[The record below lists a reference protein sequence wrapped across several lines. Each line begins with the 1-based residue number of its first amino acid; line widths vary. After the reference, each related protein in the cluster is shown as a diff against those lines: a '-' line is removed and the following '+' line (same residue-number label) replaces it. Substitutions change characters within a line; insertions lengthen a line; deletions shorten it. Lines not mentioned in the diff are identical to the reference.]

1 MLMLLSA
8 STVFAGA
15 VSAVP
20 VSKVICY
27 ANGNCGDLQQL
38 IRQCQSGN
46 CNLKDWL
53 CAPGNCDRN
62 GSQYNYGNYRLSEL
76 LKTIGGYCP
85 DGNCS
90 TVTPPAEQTESIEP
104 VVPVTSTE
112 PDVSATPT
120 EPDVSATPTEPEQSA
135 AEPTESQVSE
145 FRTAYENE
153 VISLVNS
160 ERAKVGLP
168 ALSADS
174 GAVDAAHIRAK
185 EIVQSF
191 SHTRPDGRSCFTAAS
206 DLGVSYRTAGENIAY
221 GYATPQQVVSG
232 WMNSEGH
239 RKNILSSSFT
249 KIGVGCYE
257 SSGVLYWSQFFI
269 G

>member
-1 MLMLLSA
+1 MLMLLSVT
-8 STVFAGA
+8 TVFAGA
-15 VSAVP
+15 ASAAP
-20 VSKVICY
+20 VEKLVCY
-27 ANGNCGDLQQL
+27 ANGNCSDLQQL
-38 IRQCQSGN
+38 IEQCQSGN
-46 CNLKDWL
+46 CDLNDWL
-53 CAPGNCDRN
+53 CPAGNCDLN
-62 GSQYNYGNYRLSEL
+62 VSQCKYGNDCLNDL
-76 LKTIGGYCP
+76 LKAIGGSCP
-85 DGNCS
+85 DSNCS
-90 TVTPPAEQTESIEP
+90 TVTPPAEQTEP
-104 VVPVTSTE
+104 TE
-112 PDVSATPT
+112 PQEPITPVIPT
-120 EPDVSATPTEPEQSA
+120 EPDEPVTPTEPEQSA
-135 AEPTESQVSE
+135 AQPTESQASE

-153 VISLVNS
+153 VISLVNA

-174 GAVDAAHIRAK
+174 GAVDVAHIRAK

-191 SHTRPDGRSCFTAAS
+191 SHTRPDGRSCFTAAADS
-206 DLGVSYRTAGENIAY
+206 GVSYRTAGENIAY

-257 SSGVLYWSQFFI
+257 SNGVLYWSQFFI

>member
-15 VSAVP
+15 ASAVP
-20 VSKVICY
+20 VSKVVCY

-38 IRQCQSGN
+38 IKQCQSGN
-46 CNLKDWL
+46 CNLNDWL

-62 GSQYNYGNYRLSEL
+62 GSQCQYGNCSLSDL
-76 LKTIGGYCP
+76 LKAIGGFCP
-85 DGNCS
+85 DGNCC
-90 TVTPPAEQTESIEP
+90 TVTPPAEQTEPIEQD
-104 VVPVTSTE
+104 VPVT
-112 PDVSATPT
+112 PT
-120 EPDVSATPTEPEQSA
+120 ESDQSEPI
-135 AEPTESQVSE
+135 PTESQGSE

-153 VISLVNS
+153 VISLVNA

-191 SHTRPDGRSCFTAAS
+191 SHTRPDGRSCFTAAA

-239 RKNILSSSFT
+239 RKNILSSSFS

>member
-1 MLMLLSA
+1 MLMLLSL

-15 VSAVP
+15 ASAVP
-20 VSKVICY
+20 VSKAVCC

-38 IRQCQSGN
+38 IKQCQSGN
-46 CNLKDWL
+46 CKLNDRL
-53 CAPGNCDRN
+53 CAPRNRDRD
-62 GSQYNYGNYRLSEL
+62 GSQCKYGNYSLNDF
-76 LKTIGGYCP
+76 LKAIGGYCP
-85 DGNCS
+85 DGDCS
-90 TVTPPAEQTESIEP
+90 TVTPHAEQTEPTEP
-104 VVPVTSTE
+104 TVSVAPTAPDVPVT
-112 PDVSATPT
+112 PI
-120 EPDVSATPTEPEQSA
+120 EPEQSKPK
-135 AEPTESQVSE
+135 PTESQGSE

-168 ALSADS
+168 ALSVDS
-174 GAVDAAHIRAK
+174 GAVDVAHIRAK

-191 SHTRPDGRSCFTAAS
+191 SHTRPDGRTCFTAAS

-249 KIGVGCYE
+249 KIGVGCHE